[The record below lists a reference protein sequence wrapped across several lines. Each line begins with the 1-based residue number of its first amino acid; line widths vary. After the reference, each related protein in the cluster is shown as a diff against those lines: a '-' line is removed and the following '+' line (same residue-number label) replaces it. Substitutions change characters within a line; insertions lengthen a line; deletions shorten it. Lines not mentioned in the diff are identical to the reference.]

1 MQITPVLPDYNAP
14 SSIKQFLEDR
24 GMAMQKKFG
33 QNFLI
38 NQHAREKLI
47 QSLGDITGKTIW
59 EVGPGLGCMTA
70 LMLEKKANL
79 TAFEIDKGFSQV
91 LKHAFTPSHFP
102 QYGSFKLVEGD
113 VLKTWKKEWKENGL
127 SDYFFGNLPYN
138 VAAAIIADMI
148 SNSARFTTA
157 VVTVQKEVAQ
167 RMEAKPGTE
176 DYSSFSV
183 LCQWAYDI
191 STVADLSGGSFWPR
205 PNVDSRAV
213 KMVKKEDFPRCKDIE
228 HFMKIQRALFVSR
241 RKTVKNNL
249 LVFYRDVSTA
259 EKVLQKSGID
269 PQIRAEKL
277 CLDEL
282 LNLSDCSY
290 EITMGETHARQ

>member
-1 MQITPVLPDYNAP
+1 MHQTDFLPDYNAP

-47 QSLGDITGKTIW
+47 ENLGTIENKSIW
-59 EVGPGLGCMTA
+59 EVGPGLGCMTS
-70 LMLEKKANL
+70 LMLEKKANV

-91 LKHAFTPSHFP
+91 LKKAFTPLNFPHF
-102 QYGSFKLVEGD
+102 GSFNLIEGD
-113 VLKTWKKEWKENGL
+113 VLKTWKSEYKEHGL
-127 SDYFFGNLPYN
+127 PDYFFGNLPYN
-138 VAAAIIADMI
+138 IAAAIIADMI
-148 SNSARFTTA
+148 SYGARFNTA
-157 VVTVQKEVAQ
+157 IVTVQKEVAQ

-183 LCQWAYDI
+183 LCQWAYSI
-191 STVADLSGGSFWPR
+191 TSIADLSGGSFWPR

-213 KMVKKEDFPRCKDIE
+213 KMTKRDDFPRCKDID
-228 HFMKIQRALFVSR
+228 HFMKIQRSLFVSR

-249 LVFYRDVSTA
+249 GTFYQDMAKA
-259 EKVLQKSGID
+259 EKVLENAGID

-277 CLDEL
+277 TLDEL
-282 LNLSDCSY
+282 LNLSDCSF
-290 EITMGETHARQ
+290 EARL